1 MKNVTTILLFIAVVF
16 QSCNLA
22 EADIKEQTWKYGG
35 GFSVGDWIDFNN
47 STFSLSRDT
56 IYIDGRPA
64 AKIIF
69 SSVSLFA
76 NKRSIK
82 IESLQTKE
90 KGLYLEK

>member
-1 MKNVTTILLFIAVVF
+1 MVVF

-22 EADIKEQTWKYGG
+22 ESDIKEQSWKYAE
-35 GFSVGDWIDFNN
+35 GFSIGDWIDFNT
-47 STFSLSRDT
+47 STFSLSHDT

-64 AKIIF
+64 AKIL
-69 SSVSLFA
+69 SSTINLFG

-82 IESLQTKE
+82 IESFEKKE